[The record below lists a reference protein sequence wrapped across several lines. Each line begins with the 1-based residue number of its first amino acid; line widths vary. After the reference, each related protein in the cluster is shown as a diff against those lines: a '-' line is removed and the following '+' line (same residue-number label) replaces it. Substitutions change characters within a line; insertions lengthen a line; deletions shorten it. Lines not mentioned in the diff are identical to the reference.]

1 MEVVLQINKFKHVI
15 ILYIDQSQLIY
26 HVCLMCGISGLASRT
41 GKIQMTIEW
50 YDLPSTQN
58 CGVIVITDWLRV
70 KVE

>member
-1 MEVVLQINKFKHVI
+1 
-15 ILYIDQSQLIY
+15 
-26 HVCLMCGISGLASRT
+26 MCGISGLASRT

-50 YDLPSTQN
+50 YDLLSTQN